1 MNVLFSF
8 KQVQTFLTI
17 LVMMIF
23 SFSDAS
29 ADTSSLLIKDLGEGH
44 CLVHINTNQ
53 RYLLLPVE
61 EVMPDVRVSMIVNN
75 KEVNVADVRLA
86 VNRVDYFVPLDLSD
100 YAGKIILLKFN
111 LGSND
116 PIRGK
121 LSAVC
126 CKEMK
131 LSDTFDTGN
140 REKFRPTYHF
150 SPLYGWM
157 NDPNGMVYKDGEY
170 HLFYQHNPYGS
181 KWGNMHWGHAISKDL
196 INWEHR
202 PDAITPDALGTIF
215 SGSAVV
221 DTDNTAGFGAGAI
234 VAIYTQNSDRQ
245 VQSIAYSTDNG
256 RSFTKYE
263 NNPVLTSDA
272 RDFRDPKVFWH
283 KETQR
288 WIMLLAVGQEMQ
300 IFSSSNLKDWAFESS
315 FGEGQGAHGGVWE
328 CPDLF
333 ELPVDGTNEKK
344 WVLLC
349 NLNPGGPFGGSATQ
363 YFVGTFNG
371 KEFVNE
377 SPSKTKWMDWGKD
390 HYATVTW
397 SDAPDNRRIAIA
409 WMSNWQYANDVPT
422 SQYRSPNSVPR
433 DLSLFTVDG
442 ETYLQSAPSP
452 ELLKLRD
459 ISKKR
464 SFKVNGT
471 RTIKDMIAG
480 NEGAYEIE
488 LTIENQHADV
498 IGFRLYN
505 DKGEEVDMQYDMKEK
520 KFSMDRRKSG
530 EVGFNEN
537 FPMLTWT
544 TIESGKDELK
554 LRLFVDK
561 SSVEAFGDG
570 GRFVMTNQVFPSEP
584 YTHIDFYS
592 KGGAYKVDS
601 FVIYK
606 LKK

>member
-100 YAGKIILLKFN
+100 YAGKNILLKFK

-315 FGEGQGAHGGVWE
+315 FGEGQGAHGGVWK

-464 SFKVNGT
+464 SFKVNGP